1 MATFSLRPLSF
12 GIAVTALMA
21 ATAGHAAFK
30 MGDTDVG
37 FTGYIKLDA
46 ILTHTNDGQIATGIG
61 RDFYVPSLTPV
72 GGNHESPVFDMHARQ
87 SRFAFTTETA
97 LEGGRKINGRF
108 EFDMMSTTVGDQR
121 ITNGYAPEIR
131 HAFLTYGNWTYGQ
144 TWSTFMDANALPDS
158 LDFIGG
164 TDGAVFVRQGLVR
177 YTQGNWQFAVE
188 NPETTITQ
196 IVAGAVTRVV
206 SDDNAVP
213 DLVARYNFKSEHGA
227 YSVGLLARELSMES
241 GTVNDSVV
249 GYALSVSGKNN
260 VTPSDEVRFTLNY
273 GSGIGRYMSLNTA
286 NDAAVSAAGNLEAID
301 AQGLMLAWKHTWSPQ
316 WRSNLILAA
325 ESIDNPV
332 AITGGTVTAATRS
345 VSVNCIR
352 QLANKLSAGV
362 EVRYATRELENGQSG
377 ELARIQSTV
386 KYDF

>member
-97 LEGGRKINGRF
+97 LEGGKKINGRF

-213 DLVARYNFKSEHGA
+213 DLVARYNFKSKHGA